1 MSSTERT
8 GPSALVQSPAS
19 VCQSLSLK
27 LPLSSDLPLAMTCF
41 SYAEYFSLF
50 HSCPAPSRST
60 APPESGSA
68 HLGLFQGVMQKYKRN
83 KASQLA

>member
-1 MSSTERT
+1 
-8 GPSALVQSPAS
+8 
-19 VCQSLSLK
+19 
-27 LPLSSDLPLAMTCF
+27 MTCF

-68 HLGLFQGVMQKYKRN
+68 HLGLFQGVMQKYNRN